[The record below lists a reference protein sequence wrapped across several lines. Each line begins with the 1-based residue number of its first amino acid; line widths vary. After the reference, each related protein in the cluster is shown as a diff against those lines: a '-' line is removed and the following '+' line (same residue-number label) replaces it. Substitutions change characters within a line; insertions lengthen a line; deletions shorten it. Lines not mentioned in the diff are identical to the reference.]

1 MDHEVLL
8 FRVLLSGTLCHHPAC
23 THLIKGL
30 TVDFLL
36 CVVIENLPMEM
47 RDKFTEV
54 REMDLQVAS
63 KLLFTGN
70 LEI

>member
-1 MDHEVLL
+1 
-8 FRVLLSGTLCHHPAC
+8 
-23 THLIKGL
+23 
-30 TVDFLL
+30 
-36 CVVIENLPMEM
+36 MEM

-63 KLLFTGN
+63 KSSFSEY